1 MESMFKQKFP
11 KLYDDKAK
19 RIRLSSSKNVVYLY
33 KGKPLNYSENGF
45 IVTYCKEQK
54 D

>member
-1 MESMFKQKFP
+1 MESIFKQKFP
-11 KLYDDKAK
+11 KLYNSQSK
-19 RIRLSSSKNVVYLY
+19 RIRLAANKHIIYMY